1 MAKLTKREKD
11 RQTALRMAID
21 QFIKEAGID
30 DKYVPMFH
38 EEVANAIAVAARK
51 ECEVKDKDGVVTCE
65 IDPDTFAINISW
77 NKLVV
82 EEVENPSREIELA
95 EAKKYKR
102 SARIGDTVSIPVE
115 LDSLGRV
122 AAQTVKH
129 TIRQGV
135 RKIEKIQVAEVFND
149 KIGEMV
155 SAVVVK
161 KTQSGDVIVKS
172 YNKELLLPLKEQNK
186 DEKLE
191 AGDTIKIYIK
201 DVREEENDI
210 KVLISRIDDNLVK
223 RLFEEEVTEIQD
235 GLVEIRA
242 IAREVG
248 SRTKI
253 AVYSAD
259 ENVDPIG
266 ACIGVRGDRINRII
280 SQLSGEKIDIVK
292 HSDDPKEY
300 ISAALAPAKILGV
313 EILDADMRSCRVT
326 VPEDQLSLAIGNK
339 GQNARLAAR
348 LTKWKIDII
357 ALDGQFESMIQ
368 L

>member
-1 MAKLTKREKD
+1 MAKLTKREMD
-11 RQTALRMAID
+11 RQVALRQAID
-21 QFIKEAGID
+21 LYIQEAHID
-30 DKYVPMFH
+30 EKYISMFY
-38 EEVANAIAVAARK
+38 EEIANAIAVAARR

-65 IDPDTFAINISW
+65 IDRETFAVNISW

-82 EEVENPSREIELA
+82 EEVENPSREINLVD
-95 EAKKYKR
+95 AKKYRRGAKLGEMV
-102 SARIGDTVSIPVE
+102 AIPVE

-135 RKIEKIQVAEVFND
+135 RKIEKLQTAEVFSD
-149 KIGEMV
+149 KIGEIV
-155 SAVVVK
+155 SATVVK
-161 KTQSGDVIVKS
+161 KTQSGDVVVKS
-172 YNKELLLPLKEQNK
+172 FNRELLLPLKEQNK

-191 AGDTIKIYIK
+191 CGDIIKIYIK
-201 DVREEENDI
+201 EVRDEENDV

-223 RLFEEEVTEIQD
+223 RLFEEAVTEIQD

-242 IAREVG
+242 IAREAG

-253 AVYSAD
+253 AVMGTD

-280 SQLSGEKIDIVK
+280 KQLSGEKIDIVK
-292 HSDDPKEY
+292 YSDDPREY

-313 EILDADMRSCRVT
+313 EILDEAGRSCRVT

-348 LTKWKIDII
+348 LTKWKIDIN

>member
-11 RQTALRMAID
+11 RQAALRIAID
-21 QFIKEAGID
+21 QFIREAGIEE
-30 DKYVPMFH
+30 KYIPMFH

-65 IDPDTFAINISW
+65 IDPDTFQINISW

-82 EEVENPSREIELA
+82 EEVENPSREIDLQ

-102 SARIGDTVSIPVE
+102 GARIGDMVSIPVE

-161 KTQSGDVIVKS
+161 KTLSGDVIVKS

-191 AGDTIKIYIK
+191 AGDTVKIYIK
-201 DVREEENDI
+201 DVKEEENDI

-235 GLVEIRA
+235 GLVEIKA

-253 AVYSAD
+253 AVYSSD

-280 SQLSGEKIDIVK
+280 KQLSGEKIDIVK
-292 HSDDPKEY
+292 FSDDPKEY

-313 EILDADMRSCRVT
+313 EILDEDMRSCRVT

-348 LTKWKIDII
+348 LTRWKIDIN